1 MENRK
6 FYMRVGVLALS
17 LAAVLSVF
25 FYVLYDVQIVRG
37 EDYLLQSQKKSG
49 ITVTVEASRGEILD
63 RYGRVL
69 VSSRLIYNVS
79 LNRSLLGEPA
89 QRNATLLSLAE
100 LCEERNIAYADHL
113 PVNRETPFA
122 DASESLDAISRT
134 RFENYLKKKG
144 WDPGMSAQE
153 LVSRLRQEYAIEPS
167 WSDDEARKVI
177 GICYELDLRKEEIT
191 STKYVFAENV
201 DITFITIVKE
211 RNLQGVQIDTSTV
224 REYHT
229 DYAAHLLG
237 RIGLMSDS
245 DWAIFKEKGYSLDAV
260 VGKDGAE
267 RAFES
272 YLRGVKGISLVDMN
286 QKGKIV
292 SETTIVAP
300 QPGNNVFLTLDIK
313 LQEAVEDALARY
325 MSGREQVEGAA
336 AVAIEVSSGDVLA
349 SASYPSYNLA
359 TFNTDYKALEA
370 DPLRPMVNRAF
381 QGTYAPGS
389 TFKMVTAVAGMEE
402 GIIKPETKIRDTG
415 RFTAYQDYQPMCW
428 IYRQYGRTHGL
439 IDVTKALEVSCNV
452 FFYTVAY
459 QLGIERLNQYTK
471 MFGLGRGTGIELPE
485 LTGIMAGPEFSS
497 SQGLLWMGGN
507 TLAAAIGQSDN
518 QYTPLQLANYV
529 ATLVNGG
536 THYSAHLLKR
546 VTTYDFG
553 EEVAAY
559 TPQVMDTISLKD
571 STIKAV
577 KEGMLAVTSPGGST
591 YQYFKD
597 LNVKVGAKT
606 GSAQVS
612 ISSESNAVFVCFAP
626 YDEPKIALAIVVEK
640 GGTGAELGALAS
652 EIMKYY
658 FSAESAMDRL
668 DAENTLLR

>member
-1 MENRK
+1 
-6 FYMRVGVLALS
+6 MRTICPSTGNPVC
-17 LAAVLSVF
+17 
-25 FYVLYDVQIVRG
+25 RC
-37 EDYLLQSQKKSG
+37 
-49 ITVTVEASRGEILD
+49 
-63 RYGRVL
+63 
-69 VSSRLIYNVS
+69 
-79 LNRSLLGEPA
+79 LGELG
-89 QRNATLLSLAE
+89 R
-100 LCEERNIAYADHL
+100 D
-113 PVNRETPFA
+113 F
-122 DASESLDAISRT
+122 RT

-349 SASYPSYNLA
+349 SASYPTYNLA

-577 KEGMLAVTSPGGST
+577 KEGMLAVTSPGGSP